1 MCTRCNECQKLKA
14 SAQKE
19 TLGADEL
26 PERPFDVV
34 SADLF
39 YVGRKVYMIYA
50 DRLSGYTLV
59 SMWTKDPNTNQVIR
73 QLQQYFSLFG
83 KPLKFRSDGG
93 PQFDNKEMSKFLED
107 YCIEPGQSSPYN
119 PQSNGHAER
128 NVAIIKQLILKTDG
142 DINSKQFLD
151 GVAQLRNTP
160 RADGYSPCQ
169 VVFGRAVRTL
179 IPTLT
184 EALGTN
190 EFVEKARRRKKL
202 LDHKQKVRYDRN
214 AKDLK
219 PLEPETL
226 IWVQNS
232 ETKKWDDT
240 AKIICRIRK
249 RTYKIKME
257 NGRIT
262 YRSRQRIRR
271 RESSLNGSWF
281 KSQKAISDR
290 CDNNGHRGQNTMG
303 ASKHGSRGQ
312 NTMKEDDVEP
322 KPRRSER
329 IMKATNKL

>member
-1 MCTRCNECQKLKA
+1 M
-14 SAQKE
+14 
-19 TLGADEL
+19 
-26 PERPFDVV
+26 
-34 SADLF
+34 
-39 YVGRKVYMIYA
+39 
-50 DRLSGYTLV
+50 
-59 SMWTKDPNTNQVIR
+59 
-73 QLQQYFSLFG
+73 
-83 KPLKFRSDGG
+83 
-93 PQFDNKEMSKFLED
+93 
-107 YCIEPGQSSPYN
+107 
-119 PQSNGHAER
+119 
-128 NVAIIKQLILKTDG
+128 
-142 DINSKQFLD
+142 
-151 GVAQLRNTP
+151 
-160 RADGYSPCQ
+160 
-169 VVFGRAVRTL
+169 RTL

-190 EFVEKARRRKKL
+190 EFVEKARRRKKF
-202 LDHKQKVRYDRN
+202 LDHKQTVRYDRN

-249 RTYKIKME
+249 RTYKIQME

-262 YRSRQRIRR
+262 YRRRKRIRR
-271 RESSLNGSWF
+271 RESSLNGSSF

-312 NTMKEDDVEP
+312 NTMKADDVEP

-329 IMKATNKL
+329 IMKKTNKL